1 MDINFFGSD
10 FVSNIIQTIGIIV
23 SLGLGYNA
31 NKIAHKTLKQ
41 NSIMIEE
48 STRPYICVYG
58 STFYIHGKS
67 HFYLIV
73 KNFGQSI
80 AYIKSF
86 RTTIDLEKL
95 SFHPGEVPFSNL
107 ANTSLMPGQ
116 GFHCK
121 ISLPE
126 AEKNG
131 IKFIKGS
138 VSYASDTHKYN
149 EKFSIN
155 LKGNYGNLTEHEIP
169 LTYTTLSDISEV
181 LQEMQIHSL

>member
-10 FVSNIIQTIGIIV
+10 IVSNIIQTIGILV

-31 NKIAHKTLKQ
+31 NKIAQKTLKQ
-41 NSIMIEE
+41 NSIMLEE
-48 STRPYICVYG
+48 STRPYVCVYG
-58 STFYIHGKS
+58 TTFYIHGKS

-95 SFHPGEVPFSNL
+95 SYHPGEVPFGNL

-121 ISLPE
+121 IDLPA
-126 AEKNG
+126 AEENG
-131 IKFIKGS
+131 INFIEGS
-138 VSYASDTHKYN
+138 VSYTSDTHKYN
-149 EKFSIN
+149 EKFSVN
-155 LKGNYGNLTEHEIP
+155 LKGNYGNLTAHEIP
-169 LTYTTLSDISEV
+169 STHSTLGDISEV